1 MIFKRTTAPRAVRW
15 AAVVLAGF
23 SFAASNYATA
33 LQAQGTQPAQ
43 QSASTS
49 AVLKSVG
56 TVKAI
61 NGNAIT
67 LTADSGPEVNVLV
80 QDSTR
85 LLRTAPGQ
93 KDLKGATA
101 IQLKDLQ
108 VGDRML
114 ARGATAPDAK
124 SVLASSIIVMT
135 KADITEKQQQERE
148 DWQKRGVGGLV
159 KTVDAASGTIT
170 LSTSAMGVN
179 KTVAVHVANDV
190 AKNKEKATIIRRY
203 APDSVK
209 FDDAKPGTLDQIRPG
224 DQLRARGDRSAD
236 GSEMAAQE
244 IVSGT
249 FQNIAG
255 TVISSDPGDG
265 TVKVMDLIT
274 KKSVTL
280 KIAADS
286 QMHKLPPE
294 AAQRIAARFKGG
306 QEGSPGKNPPGGGPT
321 SGSPASRRAPA
332 ASSGSPTGSAKLGES
347 PPGNGGG
354 FRSGG
359 GDFQQML
366 SRMPAVALADL
377 QKSDAVMIV
386 ATEGSASSQ
395 PTAITL
401 LTGVEPILSAAP
413 NSGQAAMLLSPWNLG
428 GGDGEA
434 AAGANP

>member
-1 MIFKRTTAPRAVRW
+1 MIFKRTMALSVVWW
-15 AAVVLAGF
+15 AAVLAGF
-23 SFAASNYATA
+23 SIAPFSYASSM
-33 LQAQGTQPAQ
+33 QAQETQPTQ
-43 QSASTS
+43 QSAAAS

-67 LTADSGPEVNVLV
+67 LTADSGAEVNLVV
-80 QDSTR
+80 QDATR
-85 LLRTAPGQ
+85 MLRTAPGQ

-101 IQLKDLQ
+101 MQLQDLQ
-108 VGDRML
+108 IGDRML
-114 ARGATAPDAK
+114 ARGSAASDGK
-124 SVLASSIIVMT
+124 SVLASTIIVMT
-135 KADITEKQQQERE
+135 KADVSAKQAQERE

-170 LSTSAMGVN
+170 LSTSAMGIS
-179 KTVAVHVANDV
+179 KTVAVHI
-190 AKNKEKATIIRRY
+190 AKDTIIRRY

-209 FDDAKPGTLDQIRPG
+209 FDDAKPGTLDQIKPG

-249 FQNIAG
+249 FRNIAG

-274 KKSVTL
+274 KKPVTL
-280 KIAADS
+280 KVAADS
-286 QMHKLPPE
+286 QMRKLPPE
-294 AAQRIAARFKGG
+294 AAQRIAARFRGG
-306 QEGSPGKNPPGGGPT
+306 QEGSPGGNPP
-321 SGSPASRRAPA
+321 SGSPASARAPA
-332 ASSGSPTGSAKLGES
+332 AAGGSTGPAKAGES
-347 PPGNGGG
+347 PAGNGGG

-366 SRMPAVALADL
+366 NRMPAVALKDL
-377 QKSDAVMIV
+377 QKGDAVMIV
-386 ATEGSASSQ
+386 ASEGSANSQ

-428 GGDGEA
+428 GGGGEA
-434 AAGANP
+434 AAGP